1 MPEKWGSLGVCG
13 LCLVCGLPFPGPGGT
28 PGLRDSR
35 TPGLQHPPSPTLTA
49 RASQLPG
56 SSLPMVPQGPA
67 HPTASVSVPRPRVT
81 SSPEDTRGCLSHST
95 GPLKGPHTN
104 GFPALPE
111 EPGLRNHYPTS
122 ATKGRAS
129 LAPGASVTG
138 SQLLGSPHT
147 LQKPAKHG
155 QRSQR
160 RATSQCWPPSLPVL
174 AHNPHTARTQTGDSP
189 PPGRAPQGE
198 ATPATPGATQGR
210 RLSHPHGAS
219 GSSRPGRGMRM
230 SEGGVR

>member
-1 MPEKWGSLGVCG
+1 MGLAGCG

-28 PGLRDSR
+28 PGLQDSR
-35 TPGLQHPPSPTLTA
+35 TPA
-49 RASQLPG
+49 
-56 SSLPMVPQGPA
+56 SSLTYPPGPGQPASWVLLTDGAPGPA

-95 GPLKGPHTN
+95 GPSKGPHTN

-122 ATKGRAS
+122 AIKGRAS
-129 LAPGASVTG
+129 LAPGASIAG

-147 LQKPAKHG
+147 LQKPAKHS

-210 RLSHPHGAS
+210 RLSHPHWAS